1 MRSPP
6 TNNSTPR
13 ESAQPVRTHAI
24 ARVTD
29 KELARRRRIAEGMRA
44 AGISVAAW
52 AKAHQFNHQ
61 IVSGVL
67 NGRFSGARGE
77 AHAVCVAL
85 KLKRGATV
93 QPADFDPAAALGDA
107 A

>member
-1 MRSPP
+1 MQLPP
-6 TNNSTPR
+6 TNQKAKRKPAKTDC
-13 ESAQPVRTHAI
+13 SAAVV
-24 ARVTD
+24 RVTAQ
-29 KELARRRRIAEGMRA
+29 ELARRQRISAGLKQ

-61 IVSGVL
+61 IVQGVL
-67 NGRFSGARGE
+67 SGRFVGAHGE

-85 KLKRGATV
+85 KLKQGSAMS
-93 QPADFDPAAALGDA
+93 PAEFDPAAALGEA